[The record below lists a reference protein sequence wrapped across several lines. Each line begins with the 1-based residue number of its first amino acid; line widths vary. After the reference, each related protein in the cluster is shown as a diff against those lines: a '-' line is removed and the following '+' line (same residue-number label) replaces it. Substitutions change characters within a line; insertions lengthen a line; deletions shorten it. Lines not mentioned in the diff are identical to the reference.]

1 MKARLLASLAGAAG
15 LLLGAVAAHAR
26 ADAASAAPPNLLD
39 LRLEDLMQ
47 MTVTSA
53 GKKAQRLDRT
63 AAAIHVITAED
74 IRRSGATSLP
84 EALRLAPGVHVAQID
99 ANKWSVSVR
108 GLGGRWAGQL
118 LVLMDGRTLYSPLFG
133 GVYWDVQDTLLED
146 IERIEVIRGP
156 GGTLWGANAVNGV
169 INIITR
175 SAADTQGGLAYVR
188 GGSHESEAAAR
199 HGASLGDGIHLR
211 AYAKR
216 TERDPH
222 VLTDRMPYLGGRPTG
237 AAGHDAHDGWG
248 MRRAGFR
255 LDNALGGGDRL
266 TLQGDAYDGD
276 IRQTAITVNP
286 AAAGNALVADAIAAD
301 GANLLLRW
309 QRRTAGGELQL
320 QAYVDHAERRAA
332 VLRERIETRDIEFQQ
347 RFSLGARQ
355 EIVWGVGY
363 RGVAFELDGGYTV
376 SFRHGRH
383 DSALYN
389 VFVQDEIRLRPD
401 VALTLGGKFEHNP
414 YTGTEPQPNA
424 RLFWQIDEQQGVW
437 GAWSRAVR
445 MPSRAELDFTLRLA
459 NVAPYTAI
467 AFQGNPDLAAA
478 RLTAHE
484 LGWRRQF
491 GDRLNVE
498 ATAFRYDYDDY
509 ISLEPLPGFPFST
522 TSEFRNLMGIRS
534 QGYELSGVWQAG
546 PDWRLRASYA
556 RLSIDARPRTGSADA
571 YSPAL
576 IEGSGPRHQFQLHSN
591 SRLRHDLDFDAMLY
605 RVGRIAAGDIPAYT
619 RLDLR
624 LAWKPRRDV
633 ELSLVGR
640 NLLDQRHFEFLG
652 QDSVASEVPR
662 SFLAELRWHF

>member
-1 MKARLLASLAGAAG
+1 MKARLLASLVGAS
-15 LLLGAVAAHAR
+15 LLGAAHAN
-26 ADAASAAPPNLLD
+26 ATPQSPPDLLD
-39 LRLEDLMQ
+39 MKLEDLTQ
-47 MTVTSA
+47 VTVTSV
-53 GKKAQRLDRT
+53 GKKAQRLDQT
-63 AAAIHVITAED
+63 AAAIHVINAED

-84 EALRLAPGVHVAQID
+84 EVLRLAPGVHVAQID
-99 ANKWSVSVR
+99 ANKWSVSMR

-118 LVLMDGRTLYSPLFG
+118 LVLMDGRTLYSPLYG

-199 HGASLGDGIHLR
+199 YGTRLGDGIHLR

-216 TERDPH
+216 TDHDPF
-222 VLTDRMPYLGGRPTG
+222 LQTGRPAYQNGRPLGT
-237 AAGHDAHDGWG
+237 AGHDAHDDWG

-255 LDNALGGGDRL
+255 LDNALAGGDKL

-276 IRQTAITVNP
+276 IRQTAVTVAP
-286 AAAGNALVADAIAAD
+286 AAVGNALVQDTIAAN

-309 QRRTAGGELQL
+309 QHKTASGELQL
-320 QAYVDHAERRAA
+320 QAYLDQAERRAA
-332 VLRERIETRDIEFQQ
+332 VLHERIDTRDIEFQQ
-347 RFSLGARQ
+347 RFSFGARQ

-363 RGVAFELDGGYTV
+363 RGVSFALDDSHTTD
-376 SFRHGRH
+376 FRHARH

-389 VFVQDEIRLRPD
+389 VFIQDEIRLHPD

-424 RLFWQIDEQQGVW
+424 RLFWQIDEHQGVW

-445 MPSRAELDFTLRLA
+445 MPSRAELDFTLRLT

-484 LGWRRQF
+484 LGWRRQLHR
-491 GDRLNVE
+491 DLNVE
-498 ATAFRYDYDDY
+498 ATVFRYDYDDFF
-509 ISLEPLPGFPFST
+509 SLEPLPGFPFST

-534 QGYELSGVWQAG
+534 RGYELSGAWQAA

-556 RLSIDARPRTGSADA
+556 RLSIDARPQSGSADA
-571 YSPAL
+571 YTPAQ

-591 SRLRHDLDFDAMLY
+591 SRLRDDLDFDAMLY
-605 RVGRIAAGDIPAYT
+605 RVGRVATGDIDAYT

-624 LAWKPRRDV
+624 LAWKPRRDL

-640 NLLDQRHFEFLG
+640 NLLDKRHFEFLG
-652 QDSVASEVPR
+652 QDSVASDVPR
-662 SFLAELRWHF
+662 SLYAQLRWHF

>member
-1 MKARLLASLAGAAG
+1 MKASLLASLVGAT
-15 LLLGAVAAHAR
+15 LLGAAHAN
-26 ADAASAAPPNLLD
+26 ATPPDLLD
-39 LRLEDLMQ
+39 LKLEDLTQ
-47 MTVTSA
+47 VTVTSV
-53 GKKAQRLDRT
+53 GKKAQRLDQT
-63 AAAIHVITAED
+63 AAAVFVINAED

-84 EALRLAPGVHVAQID
+84 EVLRLAPGVHVAQID
-99 ANKWSVSVR
+99 ANKWSISVR

-118 LVLMDGRTLYSPLFG
+118 LVLMDGRTLYSPLYG
-133 GVYWDVQDTLLED
+133 GVYWDVQDTLLAD

-199 HGASLGDGIHLR
+199 YGTSLGDSIHLR

-216 TERDPH
+216 TDHDPF
-222 VLTDRMPYLGGRPTG
+222 LQTGRPAYQNGRPLGTT
-237 AAGHDAHDGWG
+237 GHDAHDDWS

-255 LDNALGGGDRL
+255 LDNALAGGDRL

-276 IRQTAITVNP
+276 IRQTAVTVAP
-286 AAAGNALVADAIAAD
+286 AAVGNALVQDTIAAN

-309 QRRTAGGELQL
+309 QRKTASGELQL
-320 QAYVDHAERRAA
+320 QAYLDQAERRAA
-332 VLRERIETRDIEFQQ
+332 VLRERIDTRDIEFQQ

-355 EIVWGVGY
+355 EIVWGAGY
-363 RGVAFELDGGYTV
+363 RDVAFEFDDSHTV
-376 SFRHGRH
+376 SFRHAGH
-383 DSALYN
+383 DNALYN
-389 VFVQDEIRLRPD
+389 VFVQDEIRLHPD
-401 VALTLGGKFEHNP
+401 VALTLGGKFEHNA
-414 YTGTEPQPNA
+414 YTGVEPQPNA
-424 RLFWQIDEQQGVW
+424 RLFWQIDEHQGVW

-445 MPSRAELDFTLRLA
+445 MPSRAELDFTLRLT

-484 LGWRRQF
+484 LGWRRQLHH
-491 GDRLNVE
+491 DLNVE
-498 ATAFRYDYDDY
+498 ATIFRYDYDDFF
-509 ISLEPLPGFPFST
+509 SLEPLPGIPFST

-534 QGYELSGVWQAG
+534 QGYELSGAWQVN
-546 PDWRLRASYA
+546 PDWRLRTSYA
-556 RLSIDARPRTGSADA
+556 RLSIDARPRPGSADA
-571 YSPAL
+571 YSPAQ

-605 RVGRIAAGDIPAYT
+605 RVGRVATGDIDAYT

-624 LAWKPRRDV
+624 LAWKPRRDL

-640 NLLDQRHFEFLG
+640 NLLDKRHFEFLG
-652 QDSVASEVPR
+652 QDSVASDVPR
-662 SFLAELRWHF
+662 SLYAQLRWHF